1 MPSRGRPKKDPNAPK
16 QSYNV
21 SAIERAK
28 RATRKKLRAERKQAE
43 KAAKKVQKHRQNA
56 KRIECKR
63 IN

>member
-56 KRIECKR
+56 KL
-63 IN
+63 